1 MKEKIIE
8 IKNLEVNF
16 KDTSLYNGLSAT
28 IYKNEKVAITGESGS
43 GKSTLLNVLLGFI
56 PTFKG
61 EIYIDGLELSPK
73 NIDEI
78 RKKTA
83 FVPQELSFTVFPSVK
98 ELFFRPFQFK
108 ANRHLF
114 PAKEQIKEIFDLFE
128 LDMQLLERNI
138 KEISGGQKQRI
149 VLAGGVLLKK
159 PVLLLDEPTSALNT
173 EIKNKITDYLLQL
186 PDTTII
192 ASTHDEYF
200 INQAQKIIKL

>member
-61 EIYIDGLELSPK
+61 EIYIDGLELLPK

-114 PAKEQIKEIFDLFE
+114 PTKEQIKEIFDLFE